1 MGVFLHGPAFYH
13 HSYEDLILFP
23 ITLLVDVSFCISR
36 ITEPAYIGLRPPLI
50 LDEVI
55 PEAAFPSYTGM
66 GCVVTA
72 GEGADNKR
80 VYNCFIQ

>member
-1 MGVFLHGPAFYH
+1 MAKKHIY
-13 HSYEDLILFP
+13 
-23 ITLLVDVSFCISR
+23 
-36 ITEPAYIGLRPPLI
+36 LI

-55 PEAAFPSYTGM
+55 PESAFPSYTGM

-80 VYNCFIQ
+80 VYNFFIHMCSKTGTCK

>member
-1 MGVFLHGPAFYH
+1 MLAGIILLYFFCKLLFYYCH
-13 HSYEDLILFP
+13 TKKTYDEAI
-23 ITLLVDVSFCISR
+23 
-36 ITEPAYIGLRPPLI
+36 
-50 LDEVI
+50 EVI

-80 VYNCFIQ
+80 VYNFFIQ

>member
-1 MGVFLHGPAFYH
+1 MYTRQDP
-13 HSYEDLILFP
+13 HS
-23 ITLLVDVSFCISR
+23 
-36 ITEPAYIGLRPPLI
+36 I

-55 PEAAFPSYTGM
+55 PEAAFQSYTRM

-80 VYNCFIQ
+80 VHNFFIQ